1 MINEWLWFELTPK
14 QENSNF
20 ETVSLAFENKELI
33 AMEMRDN
40 FGQITRLK
48 FENVVKNPTLVSNQF
63 ILLHLKGWM
72 LLVNNT

>member
-63 ILLHLKGWM
+63 IFTPPKG
-72 LLVNNT
+72 VDVIGQ